1 MRAMENADAYAG
13 EFSSISD
20 DASSSDVIREPSSHP
35 QQQLPRPSN
44 SSRRLELSTSSHR
57 RVARSTRTRTS
68 QQYHA
73 PQQRFVD
80 AEFEARSQWPGYND
94 AGIRA
99 WRSRIPVG
107 CPTIETPSIGPA
119 MSSSYAKPDFP
130 LSRQRPAGPAL
141 CTDSTEP
148 ARTSLRSSS
157 PISLP
162 SPRASEAGADANYS
176 FSTYSLVSALNEQS
190 VPESTHGYT
199 KTQVRAELPARTNVL
214 DNITRRF
221 RAWGSGNG
229 SSAQVLKHDAPAHI
243 MVKTTTTTVPASP
256 SPSSSSSSSPPSP
269 VQRSN
274 TTNSNSKNSGSG
286 FTIRA
291 SNGSDREET
300 IPKQQQQP
308 ERGRAVFDLRV
319 PLANARSPLVIPT
332 SDLKESISD
341 VSKRGIWIAG
351 REKAETGW
359 VRFGPAYYEKGF
371 RPVDDAANE
380 DERGERELREFEA
393 WRARGRKAV
402 RR

>member
-1 MRAMENADAYAG
+1 MRAVENADAYTG

-20 DASSSDVIREPSSHP
+20 DASSSDVIREPSFHL
-35 QQQLPRPSN
+35 QQQQPRPSN
-44 SSRRLELSTSSHR
+44 SSRMLESSTSSHR

-68 QQYHA
+68 RHYHA

-80 AEFEARSQWPGYND
+80 AELEARSQWPGYND

-99 WRSRIPVG
+99 WRSRIPAG

-141 CTDSTEP
+141 CTDTTQL

-162 SPRASEAGADANYS
+162 SPRASEARADTNYS
-176 FSTYSLVSALNEQS
+176 FSTYSLVSALNERP
-190 VPESTHGYT
+190 VPEPTNGRT
-199 KTQVRAELPARTNVL
+199 KTQVRAELPARTNVF
-214 DNITRRF
+214 DSIARSF
-221 RAWGSGNG
+221 RVWGTGNG
-229 SSAQVLKHDAPAHI
+229 SSAQKLKHDAPAHI

-256 SPSSSSSSSPPSP
+256 SPSSSSSPPSP

-274 TTNSNSKNSGSG
+274 TTNSNSKNSFSG
-286 FTIRA
+286 FTVRA

-300 IPKQQQQP
+300 EQQQQP

-319 PLANARSPLVIPT
+319 PLANARSPLAIPT

-371 RPVDDAANE
+371 RPPDDAADE
-380 DERGERELREFEA
+380 DGVGERELREFEA